1 MADFKKKLYIVAG
14 PTGVGKS
21 LYAINLAKK
30 INGEIISLDSV
41 QIYKYLDI
49 GSGKITS
56 NEMQGINHY
65 MISEIEPNIN
75 FNIKQ
80 FKDLANKYINI
91 IYKNNKIPIL
101 VGGSG
106 FYIHAVLYDND
117 FLYEDYE
124 VSKKIRDDLYKKI
137 EVDGI
142 DSLHEDLKKIDVNSY
157 ENIPRNNIKKIISA
171 IEFYKIHNMKLSEYN
186 SLQRRKES
194 EFDFIFYV
202 LIKDRKELYDKI
214 NSRVDEMID
223 KGLLLEVKFLID
235 KGLDL
240 SYNSMKSIGYK
251 ELYEFC
257 KNKTNIELEN
267 YKNFSMNDKMILE
280 NCIDLIKKNSRN
292 YAKRQITWFKR
303 EKEIRWVKV

>member
-1 MADFKKKLYIVAG
+1 MADLKKKLYIVAG

-21 LYAINLAKK
+21 LCAINLAKR
-30 INGEIISLDSV
+30 IDGEIISLDSV

-49 GSGKITS
+49 GSGKITTE
-56 NEMQGINHY
+56 EMSGIKHY

-75 FNIKQ
+75 YNIKQ
-80 FKDLANKYINI
+80 FKDLANKYIDIVYENG
-91 IYKNNKIPIL
+91 KIPIL

-124 VSKKIRDDLYKKI
+124 VSKRIRDDIYKKLEI
-137 EVDGI
+137 EGI
-142 DSLHEDLKKIDVNSY
+142 DSLYEDLKKIDINSY
-157 ENIPRNNIKKIISA
+157 QNISKNNTKKIIRA
-171 IEFYKIHNMKLSEYN
+171 IEFYKIHNTKLSEYN
-186 SLQRRKES
+186 LLQKEKES
-194 EFDFIFYV
+194 SFDFKFYV
-202 LIKDRKELYDKI
+202 LIKEREELYNII
-214 NSRVDEMID
+214 NSRVDEMIK

-257 KNKTNIELEN
+257 KNKTNIELKN

-303 EKEIRWVKV
+303 EKEIQWVKV

>member
-1 MADFKKKLYIVAG
+1 MADLKKKLYIVAG

-21 LYAINLAKK
+21 LYAINLAKRVD
-30 INGEIISLDSV
+30 GEIISLDSV

-49 GSGKITS
+49 GSGKITTE
-56 NEMQGINHY
+56 EMSGIKHY

-75 FNIKQ
+75 YNIKQ
-80 FKDLANKYINI
+80 FKDLANKYIDTVYENG
-91 IYKNNKIPIL
+91 KIPIL

-124 VSKKIRDDLYKKI
+124 VSKRIRDDIYKKLAK
-137 EVDGI
+137 EGI
-142 DSLHEDLKKIDVNSY
+142 DSLYEDLKKIDIDSY
-157 ENIPRNNIKKIISA
+157 ENISKNNTKKIIRA
-171 IEFYKIHNMKLSEYN
+171 IEFFEIHNIKLSEYN
-186 SLQRRKES
+186 SLQKEKES
-194 EFDFIFYV
+194 NFDFKFYV
-202 LIKDRKELYDKI
+202 LIKEREELYNII
-214 NSRVDEMID
+214 NNRVDEMIR

-267 YKNFSMNDKMILE
+267 YKNFSMNDKMALE

-303 EKEIRWVKV
+303 EKEIQWVKV

>member
-1 MADFKKKLYIVAG
+1 MADLKKKLYIVAG

-21 LYAINLAKK
+21 LYAINLAKR

-49 GSGKITS
+49 GSGKITTE
-56 NEMQGINHY
+56 EMSGIKHY

-75 FNIKQ
+75 YNIKQ
-80 FKDLANKYINI
+80 FKDLANKYIDIVYENG
-91 IYKNNKIPIL
+91 KIPIL

-124 VSKKIRDDLYKKI
+124 VSKRIRDDIYKKLAK
-137 EVDGI
+137 EGI
-142 DSLHEDLKKIDVNSY
+142 DSLYEDLKKIDIDSY
-157 ENIPRNNIKKIISA
+157 ENISKNNIKKIIRA
-171 IEFYKIHNMKLSEYN
+171 IEFFKIHNIKLSEYN
-186 SLQRRKES
+186 VIQREKKS
-194 EFDFIFYV
+194 SFDFKFYV
-202 LIKDRKELYDKI
+202 LIKEREELYNII
-214 NSRVDEMID
+214 NNRVDEMIR
-223 KGLLLEVKFLID
+223 KGLLFEVKFLID
-235 KGLDL
+235 KGIDL

-267 YKNFSMNDKMILE
+267 YKNFSMNDKMTLG

-303 EKEIRWVKV
+303 EKEIQWVKV